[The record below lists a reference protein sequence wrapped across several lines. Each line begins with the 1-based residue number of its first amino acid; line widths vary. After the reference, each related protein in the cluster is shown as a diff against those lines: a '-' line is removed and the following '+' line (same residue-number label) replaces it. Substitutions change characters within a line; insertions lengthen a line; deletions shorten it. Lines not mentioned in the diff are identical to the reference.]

1 MELRA
6 RRTNERGPGLEGAG
20 QRAQRVA
27 LDVGGDAAAL
37 GHDEQACCHVEHAD
51 RDRRAESV
59 EAAGR
64 GMRYRE
70 RHRAEDA
77 NLGRSLDETSRAD
90 ERARQAL
97 ERDQLE
103 TVARLPRH
111 RPQGLAATLCTLLAG
126 CGPGLAVDQVDDA
139 AHDRVA
145 DGGPIDEREHHAE
158 ERDALLGIE
167 AAVHRVHQHQRVI
180 GAELTVPRLL
190 RQDGEAL
197 APPGPIV
204 SCARPGSVPAR
215 GSTVA
220 RTREPMRRKTSSQ
233 SADFRWLGGGGQAMP
248 EPLENLGSTLRRR
261 RRRRSTTIVMRYGC
275 CIAHTRSMSCGI
287 GMLYGLS
294 TPSRTR
300 LSARPSV
307 SSVRS

>member
-6 RRTNERGPGLEGAG
+6 RRTNERGLGLEGAG

-37 GHDEQACCHVEHAD
+37 GHDEQACRHVEHAD

-64 GMRYRE
+64 GMRYSE

-90 ERARQAL
+90 ERAGQAL

-111 RPQGLAATLCTLLAG
+111 RPQGLAATLCTLLAD

-180 GAELTVPRLL
+180 GAEL
-190 RQDGEAL
+190 
-197 APPGPIV
+197 
-204 SCARPGSVPAR
+204 
-215 GSTVA
+215 TVA